1 MKRFVSVNT
10 PVFNGNENKY
20 LLDCIDSG
28 WVSSDG
34 PYVKRFE
41 KNMASFVGRKFGIAV
56 CNGTAA
62 LEDAVLA
69 LNIDR
74 GAEVILPDFTIISC
88 AQAIVKAGLIPI
100 PIDCDRN
107 NWNINVSLI
116 EEKITDNTKAIMVA
130 HIYGLPV
137 DMDPLM
143 ELARKYNLLVIEDAA
158 EAHGLTYKGHKC
170 GSFGDVSTFSFYPNK
185 LITSGE
191 GGMVLADE
199 EEIAERSKKIRN
211 LFFDTERRYIHEEIG
226 SNFRLTNI
234 QAALGLAQ
242 LEQIEKTI
250 ARKREIGNIYQE
262 ELNPISCIDLPISSC
277 EYADNLYWVFG
288 IVLRD
293 SNCPVDMVMKKLKEK
308 GIATRHFFYPLH
320 KQPAL
325 TTLGCFPER
334 VNDDEYPNT
343 NYISEHGFY
352 IPSGL
357 GLTYEDQKYVIKS
370 LKSILGD

>member
-10 PVFNGNENKY
+10 PVFNGNEKKY

-143 ELARKYNLLVIEDAA
+143 ELARKYNL
-158 EAHGLTYKGHKC
+158 
-170 GSFGDVSTFSFYPNK
+170 
-185 LITSGE
+185 
-191 GGMVLADE
+191 
-199 EEIAERSKKIRN
+199 
-211 LFFDTERRYIHEEIG
+211 
-226 SNFRLTNI
+226 
-234 QAALGLAQ
+234 
-242 LEQIEKTI
+242 
-250 ARKREIGNIYQE
+250 
-262 ELNPISCIDLPISSC
+262 
-277 EYADNLYWVFG
+277 
-288 IVLRD
+288 
-293 SNCPVDMVMKKLKEK
+293 
-308 GIATRHFFYPLH
+308 
-320 KQPAL
+320 
-325 TTLGCFPER
+325 
-334 VNDDEYPNT
+334 
-343 NYISEHGFY
+343 
-352 IPSGL
+352 
-357 GLTYEDQKYVIKS
+357 
-370 LKSILGD
+370 